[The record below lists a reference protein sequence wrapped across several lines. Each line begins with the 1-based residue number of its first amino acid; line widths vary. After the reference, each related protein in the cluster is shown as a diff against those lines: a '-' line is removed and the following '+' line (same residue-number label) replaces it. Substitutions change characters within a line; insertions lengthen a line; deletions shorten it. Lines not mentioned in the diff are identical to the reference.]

1 MIINR
6 LERYIANTVSI
17 SILIIIF
24 IIVCL
29 ASLFALVDQLND
41 FKNNYGIWQAIQY
54 VILTSPR
61 RLYDNLPMASLVG
74 SLIGLG
80 ALASHSELTIMRC
93 AGMSTGHIVLAVMR
107 PILLIMVISVL
118 IGEYVVPI
126 TETKAQAN
134 KELALSYDV
143 SQQLIEQT
151 VLEGAWHRQG
161 NEYIRINSVQPNG
174 LLIGVTR
181 YYKDGQRIDY
191 ASYSKQAIFQNNQ
204 WILKDSTTTCFE
216 DNFTKV
222 IKEDTSQW
230 LTPSPVCPPNS
241 TETTISSEPIHI
253 TPELLNTISS
263 NPTNLALTG
272 LWQYIHYLKKQGLNN
287 DNYWLAFWNKLL
299 QPFQTLAL
307 VVLAISFIF
316 GPLRSVTMGQRIFT
330 GVVIGFI
337 FKIIQELL
345 GPASLVFHFPALL
358 AALIPIVIC
367 LIIGGYLL
375 KRKG

>member
-1 MIINR
+1 MIGNR
-6 LERYIANTVSI
+6 LERYIASSVLM
-17 SILIIIF
+17 SILVIIF

-41 FKNNYGIWQAIQY
+41 FKNNYGIWQAVQY
-54 VILTSPR
+54 VAMTSPR

-80 ALASHSELTIMRC
+80 ALASRSELTIMRA
-93 AGMSTGHIVLAVMR
+93 AGMSTGRIVLAVLR
-107 PILLIMVISVL
+107 PILVIMVISVL
-118 IGEYVVPI
+118 IGEYVVPT
-126 TETKAQAN
+126 TETKAQAK

-151 VLEGAWHRQG
+151 VLEGSWHRQG

-191 ASYSKQAIFQNNQ
+191 AAYSKQAIFQNNQ
-204 WILKDSTTTCFE
+204 WVLKETITTCFE
-216 DNFTKV
+216 DKYTKV
-222 IKEDTSQW
+222 IKEESSQW
-230 LTPSPVCPPNS
+230 LTPSPTCPPV
-241 TETTISSEPIHI
+241 EGDAVVKAEPINI

-263 NPTNLALTG
+263 NPANLSLTG
-272 LWQYIHYLKKQGLNN
+272 LWQYIHYLEKQGLNN

-299 QPFQTLAL
+299 QPLQTLAL
-307 VVLAISFIF
+307 VILAISFIF

-337 FKIIQELL
+337 FKIAQELL
-345 GPASLVFHFPALL
+345 GPSSLVFHFPALL
-358 AALIPIVIC
+358 AAIIPILICIVI
-367 LIIGGYLL
+367 GVYLL
-375 KRKG
+375 KKKG

>member
-1 MIINR
+1 MIGNR
-6 LERYIANTVSI
+6 LERYIASSVLI
-17 SILIIIF
+17 SILVIIF

-41 FKNNYGIWQAIQY
+41 FKNNYGIWQAVQY
-54 VILTSPR
+54 VALTSPR

-80 ALASHSELTIMRC
+80 ALASRSELTIMRA
-93 AGMSTGHIVLAVMR
+93 AGMSTGRIVLAVMR
-107 PILLIMVISVL
+107 PILVIMVISVL
-118 IGEYVVPI
+118 IGEYLVPA
-126 TETKAQAN
+126 TETKAQAQ

-151 VLEGAWHRQG
+151 VLEGSWHRQG

-204 WILKDSTTTCFE
+204 WVLKDTITTCFE
-216 DNFTKV
+216 DKYTKV
-222 IKEDTSQW
+222 VNEESSQW
-230 LTPSPVCPPNS
+230 LTPSPTCPS
-241 TETTISSEPIHI
+241 ADSATAIKAEPINI

-263 NPTNLALTG
+263 NPANLSLTG
-272 LWQYIHYLKKQGLNN
+272 LWQYIHYLEKQGLNN
-287 DNYWLAFWNKLL
+287 NSYWLAFWNKLL
-299 QPFQTLAL
+299 QPLQTLAL
-307 VVLAISFIF
+307 VILAISFIF

-337 FKIIQELL
+337 FKIAQELL
-345 GPASLVFHFPALL
+345 GPSSLVFHFPALL
-358 AALIPIVIC
+358 AAVIPIIICIVI
-367 LIIGGYLL
+367 GSYLL
-375 KRKG
+375 KKKG